1 MMARNW
7 EKYMYVELAIPRSS
21 AWFPLLEA
29 EAAAKGQTLAQVAL
43 ERLAN
48 IYLRESPLSA
58 MSRASTSL
66 PATSSTP
73 KASLLGQPGAAD
85 LEDEAEPQLNDS
97 QAANNAA
104 AFLDNGGLF

>member
-1 MMARNW
+1 MARNW

-29 EAAAKGQTLAQVAL
+29 EAEAKGQTLAQVAL

-48 IYLRESPLSA
+48 IYLRENRLSA

-73 KASLLGQPGAAD
+73 KTQLSQPGAAD
-85 LEDEAEPQLNDS
+85 LEDEAEPHLNDN

-104 AFLDNGGLF
+104 AFLDNGGFF